1 MRHPAPL
8 EGTDVDQATTTQGL
22 RIRFLHGWFVSF
34 VLHGLF
40 LFSFLP
46 LFRQSVITT
55 HHEPFHWDVTLVQTI
70 PTAHESIQTADVLQ
84 PAVPKQP
91 DRTPTISHVNRT
103 IRHAAPSAERI
114 TSRAP
119 KTEAPVTSPREVATT
134 STPNELPSTLDQ
146 TTESPRQQTEPPM
159 DSTAS
164 TPSLETAAAVVSEG
178 STPTTEAAQPSPAPA
193 TTSDV
198 AAVSAIRPDYSWLQ
212 QAIFRRLEELKRS
225 SPPSLDES
233 RPLKVTVK
241 AVVSREG
248 NLLDSAVVKSS
259 GFDRIDQEAMA
270 LVQQAFPL
278 QLDRSLDRGQI
289 VMRIPI
295 TYSRE

>member
-1 MRHPAPL
+1 MNQ
-8 EGTDVDQATTTQGL
+8 ETTTHGL

-34 VLHGLF
+34 VLHGLL
-40 LFSFLP
+40 LFTFLP
-46 LFRQSVITT
+46 LFRQSVITA
-55 HHEPFHWDVTLVQTI
+55 HNEPFHWDVTLVRSI
-70 PTAHESIQTADVLQ
+70 PTAYESIQTADVPQ
-84 PAVPKQP
+84 STVPKQSV
-91 DRTPTISHVNRT
+91 RTSSVSHVNRT

-119 KTEAPVTSPREVATT
+119 KTEAPVTSASEVATT
-134 STPNELPSTLDQ
+134 SMPNELPSTLDQ
-146 TTESPRQQTEPPM
+146 TTEPPRQQIEPPIG
-159 DSTAS
+159 ST
-164 TPSLETAAAVVSEG
+164 TPAPPRLETAAAGEG

-193 TTSDV
+193 TTSDM

-212 QAIFRRLEELKRS
+212 QAIFQRLEELKRS
-225 SPPSLDES
+225 SRPSLDES

-248 NLLDSAVVKSS
+248 NLLASAVVKSS
-259 GFDRIDQEAMA
+259 GFDRIDQEAIA

>member
-1 MRHPAPL
+1 MNQ
-8 EGTDVDQATTTQGL
+8 ETTTQGL

-34 VLHGLF
+34 VLHGFLLF
-40 LFSFLP
+40 TFLP
-46 LFRQSVITT
+46 LFRQSVITA
-55 HHEPFHWDVTLVQTI
+55 HNEPFHWDVTLVRST
-70 PTAHESIQTADVLQ
+70 PTAYESIQTADVPQ
-84 PAVPKQP
+84 STVPKQP
-91 DRTPTISHVNRT
+91 DRTPPASHVNRT
-103 IRHAAPSAERI
+103 IHHAAPSAEHI
-114 TSRAP
+114 TSRPP
-119 KTEAPVTSPREVATT
+119 KTEAPVTLASEVATT
-134 STPNELPSTLDQ
+134 SISDELPSTLDP
-146 TTESPRQQTEPPM
+146 TTEPPQQQTEPPM
-159 DSTAS
+159 GST
-164 TPSLETAAAVVSEG
+164 TPAPARLETSAAGEG

-193 TTSDV
+193 TTSDT
-198 AAVSAIRPDYSWLQ
+198 AAVSAMRPDYSWLQ

-225 SPPSLDES
+225 SRPSLDES
-233 RPLKVTVK
+233 RPLKVMVK

-248 NLLDSAVVKSS
+248 NLLDSAVVTSS

>member
-1 MRHPAPL
+1 MNQ
-8 EGTDVDQATTTQGL
+8 ETTTQGL

-34 VLHGLF
+34 VLHGLL
-40 LFSFLP
+40 LFTFLP
-46 LFRQSVITT
+46 LFRQSVITA
-55 HHEPFHWDVTLVQTI
+55 HNEPFHWDVTLVRST
-70 PTAHESIQTADVLQ
+70 PTSSESIQTADVPQ
-84 PAVPKQP
+84 STVPKQSV
-91 DRTPTISHVNRT
+91 RTSTVSHVNRT

-114 TSRAP
+114 TPRTPTA
-119 KTEAPVTSPREVATT
+119 EAPVTSPSEVATT
-134 STPNELPSTLDQ
+134 SISDELPSTLDQ
-146 TTESPRQQTEPPM
+146 TTEPPRQQTEPPIG
-159 DSTAS
+159 ST
-164 TPSLETAAAVVSEG
+164 TPAPPRLETAAASAGEG
-178 STPTTEAAQPSPAPA
+178 SAPATEGAQPPAPA

-225 SPPSLDES
+225 SRPSLDES
-233 RPLKVTVK
+233 RPLKVMVK
-241 AVVSREG
+241 AVVSKEG